1 MYFAAAMAIGSMI
14 SAHEQ
19 RKAQMKAKA
28 ADAKL
33 QRAKLERARMRSTED
48 FVANSQRA
56 REASQKREIQ
66 IEENRVQAESK
77 IDTTF
82 AGSGISG
89 QSVSELDKE
98 LETAVQK
105 NKFENRKALDTQLSD
120 LSKDYSDTMTDTA
133 YEAQGID
140 TARVKGTF
148 LGDALIGAQG
158 FSSGLSI
165 SSSMGFQGGSSSGG
179 SSDSNLSGLG

>member
-1 MYFAAAMAIGSMI
+1 MYFAAAMAVGSLI

-19 RKAQMKAKA
+19 RNAQMKAKA

-33 QRAKLERARMRSTED
+33 QRAKLERARLRGTED

-56 REASQKREIQ
+56 REAAQKREIQ
-66 IEENRVQAESK
+66 IEENRITAESK

-89 QSVSELDKE
+89 QSISELDKE
-98 LETAVQK
+98 LEAAVQK
-105 NKFENRKALDTQLSD
+105 NKFESRKALDTQLGD
-120 LSKDYSDTMTDTA
+120 MTRNYSQSMEDSA
-133 YEAQGID
+133 FEAQGID
-140 TARVKGTF
+140 TTRVKGTF
-148 LGDALIGAQG
+148 LGDTMTGAQG

-165 SSSMGFQGGSSSGG
+165 DRSMGFSFKDGKY
-179 SSDSNLSGLG
+179 DFNRD